1 MTDVYIVQKLENNKD
16 IIVNVPGSKSI
27 TNRALMLAAL
37 SDGEC
42 NLDGVLFSDDSRAFL
57 DCLEKLGFQLFIDE
71 NEKRVKVVGTS
82 GEIPNRKATIDVR
95 SAGTAARFLTVML
108 AVTGGEYTLNSS
120 EQMKKRPMGE
130 IIDLIRNA
138 GVKISCLEEEGHFP
152 FIISSNGLDKKEVSI
167 NTDTSSQYASALL
180 MAAVMTGLKI
190 KLTGKRVNGAYIKI
204 TLNMLKQFGI
214 KYVQFEENKYNI
226 EKQRFRL
233 EKYQIEPD
241 MSGACYFYAMS
252 LMIKKK
258 VLVKNLHLNSMQGDI
273 KFLYA
278 LKKMGC
284 LVKDTDEGII
294 IDGSNV
300 SEYKGIEIDM
310 NDTAVKAVSAMSSFY
325 RNSLSKGQFII
336 PLRQELLLTEQY
348 LYIQNLRYMD
358 FVDYE
363 ITYEPSW
370 EDHGAE
376 IPKLTIQPVVENIFV
391 HGLTSQMCHIHLNVS
406 IRNGTICISVSDNG
420 SGIPPKKLAELNRSI
435 RDFKTARH
443 SFGLPSINHRI
454 ALLYGENYGLTI
466 ESSPEKGTTVTIVIP
481 DKNLIE
487 GEI

>member
-130 IIDLIRNA
+130 IIDLIRSA

-152 FIISSNGLDKKEVSI
+152 FIISSNGIDKKEVSI

-214 KYVQFEENKYNI
+214 KYVQAEENKYNI
-226 EKQRFRL
+226 EKQSFRL

-252 LMIKKK
+252 LMLKKK

-310 NDTAVKAVSAMSSFY
+310 NDFSDQALTMACVAAFAKSKTLIKNVGHIKMQECDRVNAIITNLNCLGIKA
-325 RNSLSKGQFII
+325 RE
-336 PLRQELLLTEQY
+336 ELADGKV
-348 LYIQNLRYMD
+348 N
-358 FVDYE
+358 
-363 ITYEPSW
+363 
-370 EDHGAE
+370 
-376 IPKLTIQPVVENIFV
+376 
-391 HGLTSQMCHIHLNVS
+391 
-406 IRNGTICISVSDNG
+406 ICIEPGKVN
-420 SGIPPKKLAELNRSI
+420 SGEIETFNDHRVAMAFTLIGLVCGGITIKNPMCCKKT
-435 RDFKTARH
+435 F
-443 SFGLPSINHRI
+443 
-454 ALLYGENYGLTI
+454 ENYFDIIDSLY
-466 ESSPEKGTTVTIVIP
+466 
-481 DKNLIE
+481 
-487 GEI
+487 

>member
-130 IIDLIRNA
+130 IIDLLRNA

-310 NDTAVKAVSAMSSFY
+310 NDFSDQTLTMACVAAFAKSKTLIKNVGHIKMQECDRVNAIITNLNCLGIKAREELADGKVNICIEPGKVNSGEIETFNDHRVAMSFT
-325 RNSLSKGQFII
+325 LIG
-336 PLRQELLLTEQY
+336 L
-348 LYIQNLRYMD
+348 
-358 FVDYE
+358 VCGG
-363 ITYEPSW
+363 ITIKNP
-370 EDHGAE
+370 
-376 IPKLTIQPVVENIFV
+376 
-391 HGLTSQMCHIHLNVS
+391 MC
-406 IRNGTICISVSDNG
+406 C
-420 SGIPPKKLAELNRSI
+420 KKT
-435 RDFKTARH
+435 F
-443 SFGLPSINHRI
+443 
-454 ALLYGENYGLTI
+454 ENYFDIIDSLY
-466 ESSPEKGTTVTIVIP
+466 
-481 DKNLIE
+481 
-487 GEI
+487 

>member
-130 IIDLIRNA
+130 IIDLLRNA

-310 NDTAVKAVSAMSSFY
+310 NDFSDQALTMACVAAFEKSKTLIKNVGHIKMQECDRVNAIITNLNCLGIKAREELADGKVNICIEPGKVNSGEIETFNDHRVAMSFT
-325 RNSLSKGQFII
+325 LIG
-336 PLRQELLLTEQY
+336 L
-348 LYIQNLRYMD
+348 
-358 FVDYE
+358 VCGG
-363 ITYEPSW
+363 ITIKNP
-370 EDHGAE
+370 
-376 IPKLTIQPVVENIFV
+376 
-391 HGLTSQMCHIHLNVS
+391 MC
-406 IRNGTICISVSDNG
+406 C
-420 SGIPPKKLAELNRSI
+420 KKT
-435 RDFKTARH
+435 F
-443 SFGLPSINHRI
+443 
-454 ALLYGENYGLTI
+454 ENYFDIIDSLY
-466 ESSPEKGTTVTIVIP
+466 
-481 DKNLIE
+481 
-487 GEI
+487 

>member
-310 NDTAVKAVSAMSSFY
+310 NDFSDQALTMECVAAFAKSKTLIKNVGHIKMQECDRVNAIITNLNCLGIKA
-325 RNSLSKGQFII
+325 RE
-336 PLRQELLLTEQY
+336 ELADGKV
-348 LYIQNLRYMD
+348 N
-358 FVDYE
+358 
-363 ITYEPSW
+363 
-370 EDHGAE
+370 
-376 IPKLTIQPVVENIFV
+376 
-391 HGLTSQMCHIHLNVS
+391 
-406 IRNGTICISVSDNG
+406 ICIEPGKVN
-420 SGIPPKKLAELNRSI
+420 SGEIETFNDHRVAMAFTLIGLVCGGITIKNPMCCKKT
-435 RDFKTARH
+435 F
-443 SFGLPSINHRI
+443 
-454 ALLYGENYGLTI
+454 ENYFDIIDSLY
-466 ESSPEKGTTVTIVIP
+466 
-481 DKNLIE
+481 
-487 GEI
+487 

>member
-82 GEIPNRKATIDVR
+82 GKIPNRKATIDVR

-130 IIDLIRNA
+130 IIDLLRNA

-214 KYVQFEENKYNI
+214 KYIQAEENKYNI
-226 EKQRFRL
+226 EKQSFRL

-252 LMIKKK
+252 LMLKKK

-310 NDTAVKAVSAMSSFY
+310 NDF
-325 RNSLSKGQFII
+325 
-336 PLRQELLLTEQY
+336 
-348 LYIQNLRYMD
+348 
-358 FVDYE
+358 
-363 ITYEPSW
+363 
-370 EDHGAE
+370 
-376 IPKLTIQPVVENIFV
+376 
-391 HGLTSQMCHIHLNVS
+391 
-406 IRNGTICISVSDNG
+406 SD
-420 SGIPPKKLAELNRSI
+420 
-435 RDFKTARH
+435 
-443 SFGLPSINHRI
+443 
-454 ALLYGENYGLTI
+454 
-466 ESSPEKGTTVTIVIP
+466 
-481 DKNLIE
+481 
-487 GEI
+487 

>member
-82 GEIPNRKATIDVR
+82 GKIPNRKATIDVR

-130 IIDLIRNA
+130 IIDLLRNA

-310 NDTAVKAVSAMSSFY
+310 NDFSDQALTMACVAASAKSKTLIKNVGHIKMQECDRVNAIITNLNCLGIKA
-325 RNSLSKGQFII
+325 RE
-336 PLRQELLLTEQY
+336 ELADGKV
-348 LYIQNLRYMD
+348 N
-358 FVDYE
+358 
-363 ITYEPSW
+363 
-370 EDHGAE
+370 
-376 IPKLTIQPVVENIFV
+376 
-391 HGLTSQMCHIHLNVS
+391 
-406 IRNGTICISVSDNG
+406 ICIEPGKVN
-420 SGIPPKKLAELNRSI
+420 SGEIETFNDHRVAMAFTLIGLVCGGITIKNPMCCKKT
-435 RDFKTARH
+435 F
-443 SFGLPSINHRI
+443 
-454 ALLYGENYGLTI
+454 ENYFDIIDSLY
-466 ESSPEKGTTVTIVIP
+466 
-481 DKNLIE
+481 
-487 GEI
+487 